1 MKRSLTCCIILA
13 TLAGII
19 DVVNSTSDR
28 LPRQLVERSSKE
40 ATVVRRS
47 EDEDYPPLTNVID
60 VSNAGFGGVGCYE
73 REDVRGNINPSDCAV
88 LFKKLK
94 NSDSIAPCGPGQQ
107 RYHDYDTCAVF
118 FGVSDYA
125 VHNYSM
131 QAKYLRNT
139 IPAVND
145 TCNKNP
151 TGYYGGY
158 IELDIPENQVYLKEH
173 PNSDKR
179 APIATAV
186 FFSPKHKGD
195 DEGGKEKG
203 KGKGEKN
210 GKGKKGKGHGNDE
223 KGNP

>member
-1 MKRSLTCCIILA
+1 MKRSFTCCIILA

-28 LPRQLVERSSKE
+28 LPRQLVERSTKE
-40 ATVVRRS
+40 AAVVRRS

-60 VSNAGFGGVGCYE
+60 ISNAGFGGVGCYE
-73 REDVRGNINPSDCAV
+73 REDVRGNINPV
-88 LFKKLK
+88 
-94 NSDSIAPCGPGQQ
+94 GQQ
-107 RYHDYDTCAVF
+107 RFYDHNTCAVF

-125 VHNYSM
+125 VQNYSI
-131 QAKYLRNT
+131 QAYSLIKT

-151 TGYYGGY
+151 KGYYGGY

-179 APIATAV
+179 AP
-186 FFSPKHKGD
+186 HKGD
-195 DEGGKEKG
+195 DEGGKGKGKG
-203 KGKGEKN
+203 KGKGEKT